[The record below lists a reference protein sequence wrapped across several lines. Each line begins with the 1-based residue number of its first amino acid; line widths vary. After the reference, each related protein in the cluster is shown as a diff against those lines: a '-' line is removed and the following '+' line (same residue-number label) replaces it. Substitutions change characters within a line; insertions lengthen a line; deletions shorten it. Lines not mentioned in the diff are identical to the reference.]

1 MTRKKKVLS
10 LKNALKL
17 NLKNYELIWLS

>member
-17 NLKNYELIWLS
+17 NLKNYELI